1 MSHLV
6 IIGNGI
12 TGTTVAREVRKRTD
26 MRITVISNETDYF
39 YARTALMYIYMGHMK
54 FENIKPYEDWFWEK
68 NRIHL
73 VRGFVSLIDVDTK
86 QIRLADGRTFFYDT
100 LLVATGSQSNKFGW
114 PGQDLPGVQGLYSI
128 QDLELMEQNTAGISR
143 AVIVGGG
150 LVGIEV
156 AEMLQSRGIPITFL
170 VREENFYDIAM
181 PRNEAQLL
189 NRHIREHGI
198 DLRLATQLKEILADS
213 DGKARAVV
221 TDSGEEISCQFVA
234 LTVGVRPNID
244 VVKNSKIESNRGVLV
259 NEYLETN
266 IPNIY
271 AAGDCA
277 EIKSTVQDAPTRVE
291 QLWYTGRLQAEAL
304 AKTICGERTKY
315 DRGIWFNSAKFF
327 DIEWQ
332 TYGQVSNT
340 EREGEKS
347 FYWEHRD
354 GKHCMRIVHRDGS
367 MEVLGFNVMG
377 IRFRQEVCQRWISE
391 KRTVEYTLQNLRQA
405 NFDPEFFRQYEPE
418 IVDWYNRQN
427 PGKNLRLIQRS
438 PWRLFRKNSYDT
450 TSNPAP

>member
-6 IIGNGI
+6 IIGNGV
-12 TGTTVAREVRKRTD
+12 TGATVAREVRKRTD
-26 MRITVISNETDYF
+26 MRITMISSETDYF
-39 YARTALMYIYMGHMK
+39 YSRTALMYLYMGHMK
-54 FENIKPYEDWFWEK
+54 FENIKPYEDWFWTK
-68 NRIHL
+68 NKIDR
-73 VRGFVSLIDVDTK
+73 VREFVTSIDTDTK
-86 QIRLADGRTFFYDT
+86 QIGLADGRTFFYDT
-100 LLVATGSQSNKFGW
+100 LLIATGSKSNKFGW

-347 FYWEHRD
+347 FYWEHQH

-377 IRFRQEVCQRWISE
+377 IRFRQEVCERWISE
-391 KRTVEYTLQNLRQA
+391 KRTVEYVLQNLRLA